1 VASFNILQQS
11 IPAYKEIFKDAAN
24 VARENLTG
32 RQRDINREFTPV
44 ITEYMLDAYADCVAE
59 HGTGSYMRMKN
70 LMACHVDTHRHK
82 MFTESTAKVESLLEK
97 LIEDTEKLLL
107 AKADEVFHSI
117 KRDYTR
123 VVVGRDNS
131 NTKQLPREQRQ
142 MKRNVLEILEGS
154 ELQFKHIL
162 EDSAVK
168 SDQPDPEEI
177 IYKGE
182 SDAEMLQDAIAA
194 RTDTAATEGAALV
207 SENESLPSRPHGV
220 DIKQDESMDNAPTT
234 LEHGHSTGEDHNQ
247 LVGVEAGCQEGNLS
261 ASQGSK
267 DTGSEPS

>member
-1 VASFNILQQS
+1 MT
-11 IPAYKEIFKDAAN
+11 
-24 VARENLTG
+24 LTE

-70 LMACHVDTHRHK
+70 LMARHVDTHRHK

-117 KRDYTR
+117 KCDYTR
-123 VVVGRDNS
+123 VVVGRDN
-131 NTKQLPREQRQ
+131 TDAKQLPREQRQ

-162 EDSAVK
+162 EDSAAK
-168 SDQPDPEEI
+168 SDEIDREESVD
-177 IYKGE
+177 KGE
-182 SDAEMLQDAIAA
+182 SNAKMLQNAIAA
-194 RTDTAATEGAALV
+194 GTETATAEGAALV
-207 SENESLPSRPHGV
+207 SETESLPSRPHGV
-220 DIKQDESMDNAPTT
+220 DIKQDEVMHDTRTT
-234 LEHGHSTGEDHNQ
+234 LESGNRTEEDHNRPER
-247 LVGVEAGCQEGNLS
+247 VEAGSQEGDTS

-267 DTGSEPS
+267 HDTGPESS